1 MSRRR
6 VGDREHER
14 AIEAERLLLVEK
26 ASIRDRTT
34 WGSMTAAQRREYSAY
49 LSADDERD
57 PRGAA
62 FIGRGE
68 APPLRDGPFAW
79 LARRRLEA
87 STASQPWSETAQLTR
102 EAHGELGRT
111 AVHGWMRGLQD
122 DLTAAERRLVEVA
135 SDYSKRDEITE
146 LERTAASTRATL
158 ERLDGLDPVERYL
171 CWLEER
177 PTPEEHQG
185 ERRVR
190 GAGYLGLDPDAQ
202 PADDD
207 GHHDVEL

>member
-1 MSRRR
+1 MNRR
-6 VGDREHER
+6 VSDREHQR
-14 AIEAERLLLVEK
+14 AVEAERLVTVEK
-26 ASIRDRTT
+26 AAIRDKTS
-34 WGSMTAAQRREYSAY
+34 WGAMTASQRREYSAY
-49 LSADDERD
+49 LAGDDARD
-57 PRGAA
+57 PRGEAYL
-62 FIGRGE
+62 GRGGP
-68 APPLRDGPFAW
+68 PPLPDGPYVW

-87 STASQPWSETAQLTR
+87 STASQPWSETSQLVR
-102 EAHGELGRT
+102 EAQGELGQT
-111 AVHGWMRGLQD
+111 AVAGWMRKLQD

-135 SDYSKRDEITE
+135 SDYSKRDEIAT
-146 LERTAASTRATL
+146 LERTAAAARATL

-207 GHHDVEL
+207 GHREHEL